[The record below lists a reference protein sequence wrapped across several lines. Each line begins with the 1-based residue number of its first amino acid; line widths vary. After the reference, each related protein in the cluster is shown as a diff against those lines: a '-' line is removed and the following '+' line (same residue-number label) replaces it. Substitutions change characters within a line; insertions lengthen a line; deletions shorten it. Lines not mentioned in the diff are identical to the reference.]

1 LSAYIVF
8 HAHCTHLCGP
18 PCLVGWSWWCSLYL
32 HIHVLFALY
41 FLGIEHSRFVQLV
54 NFLLIYNFKFIIW
67 YTNMLFAY
75 HTFLYFIMY
84 LKIHN
89 KIRIMIQQIRIM
101 ILDLS
106 QWSTFK
112 NRQGN
117 LFVWS
122 HGFLYLIMYLKIY
135 NKVRFMIQQI
145 SIMIP
150 NSSPQSIVKNSQG
163 NSYFRTESR

>member
-1 LSAYIVF
+1 MVLSLSTYTCIV
-8 HAHCTHLCGP
+8 
-18 PCLVGWSWWCSLYL
+18 CSLFFRDWTL
-32 HIHVLFALY
+32 EVCAA
-41 FLGIEHSRFVQLV
+41 SQ
-54 NFLLIYNFKFIIW
+54 FLLIYNFKFIIW

-135 NKVRFMIQQI
+135 NKVRFMIQQV

-150 NSSPQSIVKNSQG
+150 DSKSTINSQG